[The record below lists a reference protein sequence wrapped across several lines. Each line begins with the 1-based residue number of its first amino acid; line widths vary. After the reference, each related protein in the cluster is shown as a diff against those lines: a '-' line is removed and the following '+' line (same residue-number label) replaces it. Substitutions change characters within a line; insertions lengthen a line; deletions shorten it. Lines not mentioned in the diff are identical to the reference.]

1 LENCGNVLIV
11 DSDEGFRGAI
21 SVFFTRA
28 GLAVEEAS
36 GGREA
41 LQAVRNRLPAV
52 VLLEVFLPDI
62 SGYEICRELKEEYG
76 ADLPIIF
83 ISGERTE
90 PGDKVAGLLIGADDY
105 VPKSI
110 DPTELLTRVRRFVP
124 KASTP
129 MGSRRREADTKAR
142 DLTQRERQVLRLL
155 GEGLRSSDIATELV
169 ISKKTVAS
177 HIQQILGKLNVNS
190 QAQAVAIAYRE
201 GWIGLSDERG
211 TLTRPSSAV

>member
-1 LENCGNVLIV
+1 LENCGSVLVV
-11 DSDEGFRGAI
+11 DGDDAFRGAI
-21 SVFFTRA
+21 SAFFARA

-41 LQAVRNRLPAV
+41 LQAVRERQPAV
-52 VLLEVFLPDI
+52 VLLDVFLPDI
-62 SGYEICRELKEEYG
+62 SGYEICRQLKEEYG
-76 ADLPIIF
+76 AELPIVF

-90 PGDKVAGLLIGADDY
+90 PGDRVAGLLIGADDY

-110 DPTELLTRVRRFVP
+110 DPTELLARVRRFVP
-124 KASTP
+124 TASRAGT
-129 MGSRRREADTKAR
+129 RRSEAAARTR
-142 DLTQRERQVLRLL
+142 DLTQRELQVLRLL

-190 QAQAVAIAYRE
+190 QAQAVAVAYRE
-201 GWIGLSDERG
+201 GWIELSNERG
-211 TLTRPSSAV
+211 TLARPSSAV